1 MMRVLAV
8 GAHPDDIE
16 ILCAGTLAKFAAL
29 GHQVV
34 MAYATNGNMGHMF
47 IPPDEL
53 AEIRRKEA
61 TNSAAV
67 IGAEMIWMNI
77 DDQLIVDDLPTRMK
91 FIEMVRQA
99 RPDLVITHS
108 PNDYIM
114 DHRRT
119 GSLVF
124 EATFMAGLPN
134 LKTQSPAHPGVSPLY
149 YMDSLAGIGFLPTE
163 WVDISDH
170 FDAKIKMLSQ
180 HQSQVKW
187 LKDHDNIDIIEFVT
201 TAARYRGIQVG
212 TQYAEGFVRVNQWP
226 RASAQR
232 LLP

>member
-1 MMRVLAV
+1 MRVLAV

-16 ILCAGTLAKFAAL
+16 ILCAGTLAKFAAQ
-29 GHQVV
+29 GHEVIMCYV
-34 MAYATNGNMGHMF
+34 TNGNMGHML

-53 AEIRRKEA
+53 AEIRKQEA
-61 TNSAAV
+61 MNSAAV

-77 DDQLIVDDLPTRMK
+77 DDQLVVDDLPTRMK
-91 FIEMVRQA
+91 FTEMVRQA
-99 RPDLVITHS
+99 RPDLVISHY
-108 PNDYIM
+108 PDDYIM

-119 GSLVF
+119 SSLVF
-124 EATFMAGLPN
+124 EATFLKGVPH
-134 LKTQSPAHPGVSPLY
+134 LKTESASHPGVPPLY
-149 YMDSLAGIGFLPTE
+149 QMDTPAGLGFLPTE
-163 WVDISDH
+163 WVDISE
-170 FDAKIKMLSQ
+170 FFETKMKMLSQ

-187 LKDHDNIDIIEFVT
+187 LKDHDNIDILEFVT

-212 TQYAEGFVRVNQWP
+212 VQYAEGFIRVEQWP